1 MQELD
6 LGYIHICSRC
16 TDWSVCRSPNNWSRA
31 CLWLSCLPMNILPLV
46 RLPTQVSVR
55 EDALCPIGTR
65 CPRMGWYP
73 GGAFPSLSLSSVQE
87 WAWGKHA
94 TSVTQEWGEHERSMR
109 CTWGERAVSFAVA
122 IFLFFFIFEWACC
135 GKHVASM
142 QWVCSGHYFPSLSLR
157 GLTAV
162 PSFLSSLSLNVFHF
176 WSGFVLVSDIGTGF
190 PCFST
195 REFSPQIHSLP
206 NKSIGTRD
214 WLPNAFSFLGYTI

>member
-1 MQELD
+1 
-6 LGYIHICSRC
+6 
-16 TDWSVCRSPNNWSRA
+16 
-31 CLWLSCLPMNILPLV
+31 MNILPLV

-94 TSVTQEWGEHERSMR
+94 TSVRQEWGMCEVSLKWAWGKHEVSMR
-109 CTWGERAVSFAVA
+109 RVWSERAVSFAVA
-122 IFLFFFIFEWACC
+122 IFFIFFIFEWACC

-142 QWVCSGHYFPSLSLR
+142 QWVCSGHYFPSLSLH
-157 GLTAV
+157 GLTAL

-190 PCFST
+190 PCF
-195 REFSPQIHSLP
+195 
-206 NKSIGTRD
+206 GTRD